1 MSDNRRKRGL
11 RLNGRFDAE
20 IEAMAKVSLVELS
33 AHDSFPTMSIP
44 SRWPS
49 ASAGCCA
56 RRATRGCSDQRED
69 GLSGHGD
76 GARLG

>member
-33 AHDSFPTMSIP
+33 AHDSVSDDVNPVEVAERLGRML
-44 SRWPS
+44 R
-49 ASAGCCA
+49 AARNEGVLGSAG
-56 RRATRGCSDQRED
+56 RRTERSW
-69 GLSGHGD
+69 
-76 GARLG
+76 